1 MDQDDNHLL
10 VGLLYLLIVI
20 ITLPIHLIVLM
31 VFISDK
37 TFRQRDAYK
46 LMIHIGVA
54 DFIQLLFHVYTAF
67 VTISL
72 NNIDAVLEKVSGGTL
87 NAVWIAHVLMC
98 LLLALNRLDVV
109 GRFDILRRK
118 YSKANLLKTMMAD
131 LGFDEDA
138 LPEEA
143 IPMPSVNADALET
156 IVDWLRMHEE
166 EEPRSEEDRQTHRFN
181 RNVSKE
187 DTELLDK
194 QFPRSKLA
202 AVINAAYYLEMPD
215 LIDTLVKYTA
225 NNLEGKTAEEMSKWL
240 EIPLKKD
247 ERKNAADDQGA
258 DEGESSE
265 KRERTEG
272 DN

>member
-1 MDQDDNHLL
+1 MKPIPSTTFLIIRKILSIMNVSISILL
-10 VGLLYLLIVI
+10 QYPT
-20 ITLPIHLIVLM
+20 TLRCPVKFAHFPLRCMLPEPGT
-31 VFISDK
+31 FISRLS
-37 TFRQRDAYK
+37 TFNHNQNLPPEPTMASETVK
-46 LMIHIGVA
+46 LASSDGKEFEVQKK
-54 DFIQLLFHVYTAF
+54 DFQ
-67 VTISL
+67 
-72 NNIDAVLEKVSGGTL
+72 
-87 NAVWIAHVLMC
+87 
-98 LLLALNRLDVV
+98 
-109 GRFDILRRK
+109 
-118 YSKANLLKTMMAD
+118 KANLLKTMMAD

-166 EEPRSEEDRQTHRFN
+166 EEPRSEDDRQIHRFN

-194 QFPRSKLA
+194 QFPRSRLA

-225 NNLEGKTAEEMSKWL
+225 NNLEGKTAEEMSQWL

-247 ERKNAADDQGA
+247 ERKNAAGDQGA

-265 KRERTEG
+265 KRERTG
-272 DN
+272 GGN

>member
-1 MDQDDNHLL
+1 MASETVKLAS
-10 VGLLYLLIVI
+10 
-20 ITLPIHLIVLM
+20 
-31 VFISDK
+31 SDGK
-37 TFRQRDAYK
+37 EFEVQK
-46 LMIHIGVA
+46 K
-54 DFIQLLFHVYTAF
+54 DFQ
-67 VTISL
+67 
-72 NNIDAVLEKVSGGTL
+72 
-87 NAVWIAHVLMC
+87 
-98 LLLALNRLDVV
+98 
-109 GRFDILRRK
+109 
-118 YSKANLLKTMMAD
+118 KANLLKTMMAD

-166 EEPRSEEDRQTHRFN
+166 EEPRSEDDRQIHRFN

-187 DTELLDK
+187 DTELLDN

-225 NNLEGKTAEEMSKWL
+225 NNLEGKTAEEMSQWL

-247 ERKNAADDQGA
+247 ERKNAAGDQGA

-265 KRERTEG
+265 KRERTDG